1 MSGLQAVPHAVVR
14 AEEAIPEAARLY
26 PGELLA
32 DRFLIEC
39 LAGVGGMGAVYK
51 AKDLAT
57 KGFAAIKIVGKPRE
71 NDVERFAREA
81 AVLSELSHPAI
92 VRYIAHGLTSRGAPF
107 LAMEWLDGHEL
118 SVALRHGGLR
128 VEQSLV
134 LMHRI
139 CGALALAHARGVV
152 HRDLKPSNVF
162 LVDGDAA
169 RAQLLDFGLAR
180 HESRTGSLTR
190 AGSMLG
196 TVGYMAP
203 EQAMGA
209 SDVNARADVF
219 ALGCVL
225 YECLTGR
232 AAFSGQHDVAVL
244 AKVLRQDPPKVSALR
259 PDLGTHFDAL
269 FDGLLAKD
277 PDARP
282 RDAGVVLRILDAL
295 GSVQG
300 IAPSGSPT
308 IELLPVTRPEHRIVS
323 VILGRTRDCAVVTR
337 APEDTAHETAA
348 LEQLTRR
355 FGAEPAPLQHGGLL
369 LVLAARD
376 AVTASDQAV
385 QAARCALCLSRLR
398 PDLALSVATGRIDR
412 ASTIPVGAAIDEA
425 AALLH
430 GAEGSAPEIA
440 LDELTAGL
448 LSSRFEVRKTAA
460 GLALLREL
468 EDSDAPRL
476 LMGRVTPCVGR
487 DKELGLLEATLAE
500 CSEDSVARA
509 VLVTAP
515 PGIGKSRLGREY
527 LARAAET
534 ARVIV
539 ARADPMAPGSPL
551 CLAQRLVRAAA
562 GVSESD
568 TPRAQRTLLERYLTT
583 LFDSGK
589 EPALEFLSDLI
600 GVAADEPASARMQAA
615 RSDPE
620 VMREQTQ
627 RAFVNWLDAEARQ
640 RPLVVLLDDLH
651 WGDLPSVS
659 YVEETLHA
667 LSDRPIMVVALAR
680 PEVHE
685 QFPRLWQRVGVQE
698 VRLKGLTRRSSER
711 LARSLLAEQTPD
723 SIIARVVELAD
734 GNAFFLEELI
744 RRVAEGGTDFPQTV
758 LAIVQS
764 RLERLDPQARRALSA
779 ASTFGETFWV
789 DGVRAL
795 LSAKSELRAC
805 FESLAR
811 EELVVRRP
819 DARFR
824 DHVEYTFRHAFVRD
838 AAYEM
843 TDEGER
849 RSAHAK
855 AGAWL
860 ESVGERDALLLADH
874 FELGGLPSRATGWVV
889 EAALAALEGGDW
901 DRALVLSQR
910 GVRLGATG
918 HQRGELLLIRAYG
931 SLWGTTNDI
940 EGLAGALS
948 SFPEG
953 STEWWLAISVL
964 IYGTSMLSMSEQAD
978 AYGELAKQA
987 PLPSELHG
995 VTGQALHALTSAA
1008 VLMGKRELC
1017 WPMIDRVLLVAT
1029 DPRGADSGF
1038 LAWYNLARCEV
1049 AYTNL
1054 ADGVWRLEHALAWGR
1069 ESERAMIA
1077 NGSPSGHASTL
1088 FHRAMALRMVG
1099 QYQESARLMLESA
1112 SLGEKSNNVLIKVY
1126 AELILLSRDLQ
1137 KGRGARHQ
1145 QRLQTLARSPNA
1157 SIVQNVAS
1165 VLADAAYRAGDF
1177 VGALD
1182 HAAQAAAGPTLLF
1195 QQTARWTLARTY
1207 LALSRPEQSLA
1218 EVDSA
1223 LLSGSQGAYPHFTV
1237 DFLNCRALAQSALGQ
1252 SDAAYQSLR
1261 RASRFVREVASTIHD
1276 SHLRA
1281 SYLDNVHA
1289 HRTMRELAAQWQ
1301 AHSGG
1306 DPV

>member
-1 MSGLQAVPHAVVR
+1 MSGREAVPHAVAR

-32 DRFLIEC
+32 DRFLIER

-51 AKDLAT
+51 AKDLAN
-57 KGFAAIKIVGKPRE
+57 KCASAIKIVGKPRE

-92 VRYIAHGLTSRGAPF
+92 VRYVAHGLTSRGAPF

-134 LMHRI
+134 LMRRI

-162 LVDGDAA
+162 LVDGDVAE
-169 RAQLLDFGLAR
+169 AQLLDFGLAR

-244 AKVLRQDPPKVSALR
+244 AKVLRQDPPRVSALR

-269 FDGLLAKD
+269 FEGLLAKD
-277 PDARP
+277 PEARP
-282 RDAGVVLRILDAL
+282 RDASNVLRAL
-295 GSVQG
+295 EAVGRVEG
-300 IAPSGSPT
+300 MAPCGSPT
-308 IELLPVTRPEHRIVS
+308 IDVAPVTRPEHRIVS
-323 VILGRTRDCAVVTR
+323 VILGRTRGHAVVTR
-337 APEDTAHETAA
+337 APEHTAHESVA

-385 QAARCALCLSRLR
+385 QAARCALSLSRLR

-430 GAEGSAPEIA
+430 GASEGAPDIA

-448 LSSRFEVRKTAA
+448 LSSRFEVHKTEA

-468 EDSDAPRL
+468 DDTDAPRL

-500 CSEDSVARA
+500 CTDDSVARA

-527 LARAAET
+527 LARAAES

-568 TPRAQRTLLERYLTT
+568 APWVQRAQLERYLTT
-583 LFDSGK
+583 LFHGGT
-589 EPALEFLSDLI
+589 EPSLEFLSDLI
-600 GVAADEPASARMQAA
+600 GVPSEQPASARMQAA

-627 RAFVNWLDAEARQ
+627 RAFVSWLDAEAQQ

-659 YVEETLHA
+659 YVEEALHA
-667 LSDRPIMVVALAR
+667 LRDRPIMVVALAR

-711 LARSLLAEQTPD
+711 LARSLLSEQTPD
-723 SIIARVVELAD
+723 TIIARVVELAD

-744 RRVAEGGTDFPQTV
+744 RRVAEGFTDFPQTV

-795 LSAKSELRAC
+795 LTGRNELRAC

-811 EELVVRRP
+811 EELIVRRP
-819 DARFR
+819 EARFR
-824 DHVEYTFRHAFVRD
+824 DQVEYTFRHAFVRD

-843 TDEGER
+843 NDDGER
-849 RSAHAK
+849 RGAHAR

-860 ESVGERDALLLADH
+860 ELVGERDALLLADH
-874 FELGGLPSRATGWVV
+874 FELGGLPSRATNWVV

-918 HQRGELLLIRAYG
+918 QQRGELLLIRAYG
-931 SLWGTTNDI
+931 SLWGATTDI
-940 EGLAGALS
+940 EGISGALS
-948 SFPEG
+948 LFPHG
-953 STEWWLAISVL
+953 SMEWWLAISVL
-964 IYGTSMLSMSEQAD
+964 IYGTTMLGQSEQAGT
-978 AYGELAKQA
+978 YVELAKHT
-987 PLPSELHG
+987 PLPRALHG

-1008 VLMGKRELC
+1008 ALMGRRELC
-1017 WPMIDRVLLVAT
+1017 WPMIERALPASSD
-1029 DPRGADSGF
+1029 RGADSGY

-1054 ADGVWRLEHALAWGR
+1054 DNGVWRLEQSLAWGL
-1069 ESERAMIA
+1069 ESERAMVA
-1077 NGSPSGHASTL
+1077 NGSLSGHASAL
-1088 FHRAMALRMVG
+1088 FHRAMALRVVG
-1099 QYQESARLMLESA
+1099 QYQESARLMQQSA
-1112 SLGEKSNNVLIKVY
+1112 NLGEKSHNVIITVY
-1126 AELILLSRDLQ
+1126 AELILISRELRL
-1137 KGRGARHQ
+1137 GRGARHA
-1145 QRLQTLARSPNA
+1145 QRLQELARAPNA

-1165 VLADAAYRAGDF
+1165 VLADAAYREGDF
-1177 VGALD
+1177 EAALA
-1182 HAAQAAAGPTLLF
+1182 HASAASTGPTFLF

-1207 LALSRPEQSLA
+1207 LALSRPSEALA
-1218 EVDSA
+1218 EVESA
-1223 LLSGSQGAYPHFTV
+1223 LSCGSEGAYPHFTV
-1237 DFLNCRALAQSALGQ
+1237 DFLNCRAQALFALGHPR
-1252 SDAAYQSLR
+1252 AAYQSLR
-1261 RASRFVREVASTIHD
+1261 RAARFVRGVASTIVD
-1276 SHLRA
+1276 AALRA
-1281 SYLDNVHA
+1281 SYVDDVHA
-1289 HRTMRELAAQWQ
+1289 HRTMRELSAQWQ
-1301 AHSGG
+1301 EYAGG
-1306 DPV
+1306 EPI